1 MPNYEFSCDNCHY
14 TYDRFFSLKDWGKF
28 PIKNIKC
35 EKCKKNKVYK
45 VISPVGF
52 TIKGWSPGKELA
64 RYKHLA
70 LAEECMDDAK
80 RNGVS
85 RTEQQ
90 EGLGLMADIEKN
102 KGMESGSLSGKREI
116 KYETKDGKRVLK
128 GGRKQVLKS
137 KAKLQ
142 NELRKR

>member
-1 MPNYEFSCDNCHY
+1 MPNYAFECDSCHF

-35 EKCKKNKVYK
+35 EKCGKKKVYK

-52 TIKGWSPGKELA
+52 KINGWSAGKELA

-70 LAEECMDDAK
+70 LAEECMDDARK
-80 RNGVS
+80 NGVS

-90 EGLGLMADIEKN
+90 EGLGLMADLEKR
-102 KGMESGSLSGKREI
+102 KGMESGTISGK
-116 KYETKDGKRVLK
+116 KQVQYETVNGKRVLK
-128 GGRKQVLKS
+128 GGRKEVLKS

-142 NELRKR
+142 GSLRKK

>member
-1 MPNYEFSCDNCHY
+1 MPNYAFECDSCHF

-35 EKCKKNKVYK
+35 EKCGKKKVYK

-52 TIKGWSPGKELA
+52 KINGWSAGKELA

-70 LAEECMDDAK
+70 LAEECMDDARK
-80 RNGVS
+80 NGVS

-90 EGLGLMADIEKN
+90 EGLGLMAEIEKK
-102 KGMESGSLSGKREI
+102 KGQEPGTISGK
-116 KYETKDGKRVLK
+116 KQVQYETVGGKRVLK
-128 GGRKQVLKS
+128 GGRKEVLKS

-142 NELRKR
+142 GSLRKK

>member
-1 MPNYEFSCDNCHY
+1 MPNYAFECDSCHF

-35 EKCKKNKVYK
+35 EKCGKKKVYK

-52 TIKGWSPGKELA
+52 KINGWSAGKELA

-70 LAEECMDDAK
+70 LAEECMADARK
-80 RNGVS
+80 NGVS

-90 EGLGLMADIEKN
+90 EGLGLMADLEKR
-102 KGMESGSLSGKREI
+102 KGMESGTISGK
-116 KYETKDGKRVLK
+116 KQVQYETVNGKRVLK
-128 GGRKQVLKS
+128 GGRKEVLKS

-142 NELRKR
+142 GSLRKK

>member
-1 MPNYEFSCDNCHY
+1 MPNYAFECDGCHH
-14 TYDRFFSLKDWGKF
+14 TYDQFFSLKDWGKF

-52 TIKGWSPGKELA
+52 KINGWSAGKELA

-70 LAEECMDDAK
+70 LAEECMDEARK
-80 RNGVS
+80 KGVTK
-85 RTEQQ
+85 TEMD
-90 EGLGLMADIEKN
+90 EGHGLMADIEKS
-102 KGMESGSLSGKREI
+102 KGMEAGTISGKKPI
-116 KYETKDGKRVLK
+116 QYETVDGVRKLK
-128 GGRKQVLKS
+128 GGRKEVLKS

-142 NELRKR
+142 GSLRKK